1 MVNKV
6 CKPRTHVVFKDERR
20 EKLIKLLL
28 CNNVAFPSSKFQF
41 PFKLSYLSDLAVSE
55 LVCKRY
61 PCFFNHQQLQPNIHF
76 LVGVYKCVAFLEEI
90 QSLKVLGEIK
100 YVSKFLL

>member
-20 EKLIKLLL
+20 EKL
-28 CNNVAFPSSKFQF
+28 KFQF
-41 PFKLSYLSDLAVSE
+41 PFKLSYLSDSAVSE